1 MLQLAQ
7 RTSAPSEVSV
17 SIRTAVWIVM
27 CSEPVMRAPRNG
39 CSPAYFSRS
48 DMRPGISCC
57 ASSISL
63 RPYSARERSATLKS
77 VLAAV
82 VVVICPPLRGS
93 VRSVSSGG
101 VGQSQQALV
110 LLLLPAQPVAGTH
123 ALWALCRRLEPG
135 VDRLAHPLVLAQPL
149 GERHVREGALEPGQQ
164 LAQCAQALQLAR
176 SEDAVARVGPVRL
189 DQPDALEVAEHS
201 RRPAGRLSRFVDG
214 QAVGHRSIGG
224 NLSTIVSRFG
234 GGEILAQALAE
245 NPFRGGLELGLLPA
259 RDAGEGGCGGLE
271 LGLQLGRGDHHRSD
285 GEVDD
290 RGPRIAEAGR
300 DADDRGAAV
309 AGLRCQCAGGANGHA
324 LPACA
329 VEAGER
335 LLVVAAV
342 GRAHGDP
349 LACAQAAAAHD
360 LNGELPRAVGDPAHI
375 DGPVRNARRL
385 HAPERVAD
393 LLGVGEH
400 VVAPHRT
407 SSPGST
413 REPGPTTAPSATTAP
428 SPTTAS
434 GPMRAPSSTRTPC
447 ASTDSN
453 TSHSLPT
460 RTFSWS
466 TARSTIDPSP
476 TEQ

>member
-1 MLQLAQ
+1 MPSPMRVHFCGSSASVRCSSVRKTRNSSEPAVAGSGTAPAFSYSAPLWTSSVASPPSSRIMFGPPAPDQVSACSVHHQYSSRVSPFQAKTGTPWGSSGVPSGPTTAAAAAWSCVEKMLQLAQ

-17 SIRTAVWIVM
+17 SIRTAVWIVI
-27 CSEPVMRAPRNG
+27 CSEPVMRAPRSG

-93 VRSVSSGG
+93 VRLVSSGG
-101 VGQSQQALV
+101 VGQRQQALV

-149 GERHVREGALEPGQQ
+149 GERHVGEGALEPGQQ

-176 SEDAVARVGPVRL
+176 SEDAVARVGSVWL

-259 RDAGEGGCGGLE
+259 REEGEGRCGGLE
-271 LGLQLGRGDHHRSD
+271 LR
-285 GEVDD
+285 
-290 RGPRIAEAGR
+290 
-300 DADDRGAAV
+300 
-309 AGLRCQCAGGANGHA
+309 
-324 LPACA
+324 
-329 VEAGER
+329 
-335 LLVVAAV
+335 
-342 GRAHGDP
+342 
-349 LACAQAAAAHD
+349 
-360 LNGELPRAVGDPAHI
+360 
-375 DGPVRNARRL
+375 
-385 HAPERVAD
+385 
-393 LLGVGEH
+393 
-400 VVAPHRT
+400 
-407 SSPGST
+407 
-413 REPGPTTAPSATTAP
+413 
-428 SPTTAS
+428 
-434 GPMRAPSSTRTPC
+434 
-447 ASTDSN
+447 
-453 TSHSLPT
+453 
-460 RTFSWS
+460 
-466 TARSTIDPSP
+466 
-476 TEQ
+476 